1 VTISTISRRH
11 LLAGASALGALGLA
25 GAARPAAAQAR
36 SVTFAGWSQDEA
48 ASKPV
53 LTEMFDAF
61 RAANPAVRLEL
72 IGYPWAQMQQNLIL
86 RMRSNQPL
94 DVVQLQERWLPTF
107 AALNNLADVEA
118 VFGKA
123 TLEEKIDPGLL
134 RIGRFGGVQW
144 GVPWTAGSIGMV
156 ANRKVLGD
164 AGINEIPTTL
174 DGFVAALRAVKRA
187 NAESV
192 PYALCTKN
200 NASISPDF
208 QVWLWT
214 FGGRILADDGAV
226 AISSDAARQALTFM
240 VDLMKDN
247 LAARDIDRP
256 DSRRLFAQNRTA
268 FYADAPIAR
277 GFARDNSGQ
286 GPAFDQYVASAPYPV
301 VRSGAN
307 PLSVAWGHMLV
318 MPQLGGR
325 RAAADS
331 DAARLVQ
338 HLAFND
344 DMQIKYFQAVGLFPV
359 TRTALA
365 RVRDDAYVSQWASYA
380 RFAESDEP
388 SKWPNAAD
396 LTTIVGEEV
405 QAALLQQKPPAQ
417 AISDMARR
425 LEPRMREVRHG

>member
-1 VTISTISRRH
+1 MTISRRS
-11 LLAGASALGALGLA
+11 LLAGVPAFSMGALGMA
-25 GAARPAAAQAR
+25 GLARPAAAQAR
-36 SVTFAGWSQDEA
+36 SVTFIGWSQDEA
-48 ASKPV
+48 ASRPV
-53 LTEMFDAF
+53 LTEMFESF
-61 RAANPAVRLEL
+61 RSANPGVRLDL
-72 IGYPWAQMQQNLIL
+72 IGFPWAQMQQNLIL

-94 DVVQLQERWLPTF
+94 DVAQLQERWLPTF

-118 VFGKA
+118 VFGKP

-156 ANRKVLGD
+156 ANRKVLAD
-164 AGINEIPTTL
+164 AGVTEIPTTL

-187 NAESV
+187 NPESV
-192 PYALCTKN
+192 PYGLCTKN

-214 FGGRILADDGAV
+214 FGGQLLTTEAGVAV
-226 AISSDAARQALTFM
+226 NSDAARRALTFL
-240 VDLMKDN
+240 VDLMKEG

-286 GPAFDQYVASAPYPV
+286 GRAFDQHVASVPYPV
-301 VRSGAN
+301 VRTGAN
-307 PLSVAWGHMLV
+307 PLSVQWGHMLV

-325 RAAADS
+325 RATRDS
-331 DAARLVQ
+331 DAARLIE

-344 DMQIKYFQAVGLFPV
+344 DMQIKYFEAVGLFPV

-365 RVRDDAYVSQWASYA
+365 RVRDDAYVSQWAGYA
-380 RFAESDEP
+380 RFAEPDEP

-417 AISDMARR
+417 AIADMARR